1 MRWWRPCY
9 WRPVAGR
16 IRHIAWY
23 SAWYTARLGVSARV
37 ARLISAT
44 AQRVGLEQSEQRL
57 RLRGGT
63 IGRGTRGLVRVRVRA
78 NPNPNLALALT
89 LARAPAACAARC
101 QRSSDARAP
110 AASPLHPG
118 CG

>member
-37 ARLISAT
+37 ARRVARRGLIAAT
-44 AQRVGLEQSEQRL
+44 PQRVGLEQSEQRL

-78 NPNPNLALALT
+78 NPTVTLT
-89 LARAPAACAARC
+89 
-101 QRSSDARAP
+101 
-110 AASPLHPG
+110 
-118 CG
+118 